1 MKKFDRASQDGR
13 PDDEVWDDKDWT
25 AFKKVGTLCAG
36 THWEHMIQG
45 PEGNAMWLKARHGA
59 NTENNLKIH
68 EEEVKIIKGYILII
82 HILC

>member
-1 MKKFDRASQDGR
+1 
-13 PDDEVWDDKDWT
+13 
-25 AFKKVGTLCAG
+25 
-36 THWEHMIQG
+36 MIQG